1 MTRETQSSFSEN
13 LQHPEETHMQ
23 YSRIQGWKLSD
34 SESQDIYIA
43 VGKQMIERE
52 TLQLRIIWKSIM
64 EEGLFE

>member
-13 LQHPEETHMQ
+13 LQHAEETHMQ

-43 VGKQMIERE
+43 VGKRMIERHPPAE
-52 TLQLRIIWKSIM
+52 NNM
-64 EEGLFE
+64 EELHGGGTA